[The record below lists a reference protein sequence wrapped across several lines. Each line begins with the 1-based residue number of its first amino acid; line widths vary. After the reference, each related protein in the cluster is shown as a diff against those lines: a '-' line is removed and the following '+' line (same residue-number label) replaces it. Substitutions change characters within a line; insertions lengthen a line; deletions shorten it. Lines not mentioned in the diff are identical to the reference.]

1 MEDNRCEYG
10 FGGDGQSY
18 ADSNYMYTEQDT
30 AYVIRPEQMNM
41 GTQPARTKQRTME
54 EQ

>member
-18 ADSNYMYTEQDT
+18 EDSNYMYKDQDRWV
-30 AYVIRPEQMNM
+30 AGNFSSR
-41 GTQPARTKQRTME
+41 R
-54 EQ
+54 